1 MPEFFEGEAA
11 KIGEVSFKPSPHVL
25 IGVQLR
31 SRRGQEF
38 QVQAL
43 CPSVFKQRFDL
54 FRTMNLGSVPNH
66 RQLSFEVPQ
75 HVLQKTSYLFAVES
89 PFDGPRQQLARLTYG
104 ADAAEPSIIQRS
116 P

>member
-11 KIGEVSFKPSPHVL
+11 KIGEVSLEPSPHVL

-31 SRRGQEF
+31 SCRGQEF

-43 CPSVFKQRFDL
+43 CSPFFKQRFYL

-75 HVLQKTSYLFAVES
+75 HMFQKMSYLLAVKS
-89 PFDGPRQQLARLTYG
+89 PLNGPRQQFSCLTYG
-104 ADAAEPSIIQRS
+104 ADAT
-116 P
+116 